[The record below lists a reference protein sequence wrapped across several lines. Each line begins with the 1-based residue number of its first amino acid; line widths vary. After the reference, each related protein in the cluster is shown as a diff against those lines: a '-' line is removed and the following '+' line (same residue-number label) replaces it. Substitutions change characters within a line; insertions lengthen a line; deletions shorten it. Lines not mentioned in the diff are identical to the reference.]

1 LDPAVWVAI
10 IVACSSLTG
19 PLLLNAMN
27 TRAARKAKSA
37 EDIQRRLEKQEDYDR
52 QDLVAARAE
61 KAAKMLEDSQAAI
74 VDAVSNTDGKLDA
87 IHTLVNSHL
96 TGALQAELGA
106 TEREVEKMRMVV
118 TLKKQAGAEPS
129 AGALAAIKSTE
140 ERIEELRQIIKERLE
155 QTVIANHQSAGDQ

>member
-1 LDPAVWVAI
+1 MDPAVYVAI

-37 EDIQRRLEKQEDYDR
+37 EDIQRRLEKQEDYER
-52 QDLVAARAE
+52 QDLVAKRAENAARALE
-61 KAAKMLEDSQAAI
+61 KSQAVIA
-74 VDAVSNTDGKLDA
+74 DAVAGTDGKLNA

-106 TEREVEKMRMVV
+106 TEREVEMMRMVV
-118 TLKKQAGAEPS
+118 TLKKQVGAKPS
-129 AGALAAIKSTE
+129 ATALDAIKSTD
-140 ERIEELRQIIKERLE
+140 ERIKELRQIIKERLE
-155 QTVIANHQSAGDQ
+155 QTVIANHQSEGTQ